1 MWYVNPTALLPIATA
16 LNVYPPTLSP
26 RTFKWEVVKFYQ
38 SPNLQQLQHFAVLL
52 ALHDCVNLPG
62 ILSHKDYFKMRW
74 MVLMVHVAVLETQSH
89 GARTAAEGNQP
100 FWVSICLC
108 WRRMQRKILTDSG
121 GV

>member
-1 MWYVNPTALLPIATA
+1 MGYVNPTALLPIATA

-74 MVLMVHVAVLETQSH
+74 MVFMLLCLKLNRMEHAPLLN
-89 GARTAAEGNQP
+89 EGNQP